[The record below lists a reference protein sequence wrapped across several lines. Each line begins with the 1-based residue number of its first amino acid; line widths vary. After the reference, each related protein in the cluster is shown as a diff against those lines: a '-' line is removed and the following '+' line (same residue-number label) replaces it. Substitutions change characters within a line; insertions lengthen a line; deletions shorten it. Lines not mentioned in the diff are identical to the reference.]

1 AVAGCHHDPRSAH
14 KHRELVA
21 LVSLSDLLCR
31 MSGLGY
37 GYVEECQVNFIEEPG
52 FALLL
57 EECPALKTFD
67 WARFTFE
74 LEAYME
80 EVHRLVELLYRVPQ

>member
-1 AVAGCHHDPRSAH
+1 
-14 KHRELVA
+14 
-21 LVSLSDLLCR
+21 
-31 MSGLGY
+31 
-37 GYVEECQVNFIEEPG
+37 VNFTEEG
-52 FALLL
+52 SFALLL

-80 EVHRLVELLYRVPQ
+80 EVHRLVGLLYRVPQ